1 MFFKRKETI
10 NKMKRQPSEWE
21 KIFGNEKT
29 DRRLFFKTIK
39 QLMQLNI
46 KEKTQ
51 YRSFK
56 ELDMTEQLNNNN
68 NSHKI
73 ARRAK

>member
-73 ARRAK
+73 DRRAK

>member
-21 KIFGNEKT
+21 KIFGNEKA

-39 QLMQLNI
+39 QLMQPNI

-73 ARRAK
+73 DRRAK

>member
-1 MFFKRKETI
+1 
-10 NKMKRQPSEWE
+10 MKRQPSEWE

-39 QLMQLNI
+39 QLMQLNL

-73 ARRAK
+73 DRRAK

>member
-1 MFFKRKETI
+1 
-10 NKMKRQPSEWE
+10 MKRQPSEWE

-29 DRRLFFKTIK
+29 DRTLFFKTIK

-73 ARRAK
+73 DRRAK